1 MWRRRDFGLGVGALG
16 VAGLA
21 GLAGLAGMRPALAQ
35 ARVLRVMKVA
45 NTAAVNDPQQCFTT
59 AGQHPKL
66 NFYKPGG
73 VDIEYV
79 NMSSM
84 TQAMQSLR
92 AGHVD
97 FGPAVPGIL
106 LPAMAKDPTLDLV
119 SVYKW
124 LPRNANVIVVKPASG
139 IRTAADLAGKRIGVR
154 SLGDTGISVTRAMLA
169 ELGLKDDR
177 CEYIAIG
184 DGAPAGAAIDN
195 DRVDAMVAFDTAAA
209 RIELVGTRLRYVPL
223 TPKFA
228 QLGSGWICVPRESL
242 RKDRAALVAL
252 FRGIAKS
259 TIFSNANIDA
269 GIDLHWAVYPES
281 RPKGRSEDEARKELA
296 FIMKDRK
303 NSWMRRP
310 EDPDQRMG
318 ASSLAEWTANIA
330 MAADSSKNPKL
341 AEELG
346 EPTRLFTNELID
358 EINAFDKQAVV
369 AMARG
374 FKA

>member
-1 MWRRRDFGLGVGALG
+1 MLRRRDFGLGVGALG
-16 VAGLA
+16 FAGLA
-21 GLAGLAGMRPALAQ
+21 GTMPALAQ
-35 ARVLRVMKVA
+35 PQALRVMKVA

-154 SLGDTGISVTRAMLA
+154 SLGDTGIPVTRAMLA
-169 ELGLKDDR
+169 ELGLKDDK

-318 ASSLAEWTANIA
+318 ASSLAEWNANIA

-346 EPTRLFTNELID
+346 DPTRLFTNELID
-358 EINAFDKQAVV
+358 DINAFDKQAVV
-369 AMARG
+369 DMARG

>member
-1 MWRRRDFGLGVGALG
+1 MVTRRDFGLGLGALG
-16 VAGLA
+16 FAAGL
-21 GLAGLAGMRPALAQ
+21 PALAQ
-35 ARVLRVMKVA
+35 SVRMMKVA
-45 NTAAVNDPQQCFTT
+45 NTAAVNDPQQCFCT

-66 NFYKPGG
+66 NFYKPNG
-73 VDIEYV
+73 VDVEYV

-84 TQAMQSLR
+84 TQALQSLR

-106 LPAMAKDPTLDLV
+106 LPAMAKDPSLDLV
-119 SVYKW
+119 SVYQW
-124 LPRNANVIVVKPASG
+124 LPRNGNVIVVKPGSP
-139 IRTAADLAGKRIGVR
+139 IRSAADLAGKRIGVR
-154 SLGDTGISVTRAMLA
+154 SQGDTGIVITRAMLA
-169 ELGLKDDR
+169 ELGLKDDK

-209 RIELVGTRLRYVPL
+209 RIELVGTKLRYVPL

-228 QLGSGWICVPRESL
+228 QIGSGWLCVPRKLLKEQ
-242 RKDRAALVAL
+242 RKALVAL
-252 FRGIAKS
+252 FQGVAKS
-259 TIFSNANIDA
+259 TIFSNANIEAAIDA
-269 GIDLHWAVYPES
+269 HWAVYPES

-296 FIMKDRK
+296 FILKDRK

-310 EDPDQRMG
+310 DDPDQRMG
-318 ASSLAEWTANIA
+318 ASSLAEWKANIE
-330 MAADSSKNPKL
+330 MAAESSKNPKL

-346 EPTRLFTNELID
+346 DPNRLFTNELID

-369 AMARG
+369 QMARN

>member
-1 MWRRRDFGLGVGALG
+1 MLTRRDFGLGLGALG
-16 VAGLA
+16 LA
-21 GLAGLAGMRPALAQ
+21 GGLPALAQ
-35 ARVLRVMKVA
+35 NLRVMKVA
-45 NTAAVNDPQQCFTT
+45 NTAAVNDPQQCFVT

-73 VDIEYV
+73 VDVEYV
-79 NMSSM
+79 NMSNM
-84 TQAMQSLR
+84 TQALQSLR
-92 AGHVD
+92 GGHVD

-124 LPRNANVIVVKPASG
+124 LPRNANVIVVKPGSP
-139 IRTAADLAGKRIGVR
+139 IKSAADLAGKRIGVR
-154 SLGDTGISVTRAMLA
+154 SQGDSGIVVTRTMLA
-169 ELGLKDDR
+169 ELGLKDDK

-195 DRVDAMVAFDTAAA
+195 DRVDAMVSFDTAAA
-209 RIELVGTRLRYVPL
+209 RVELIGTRLRYVPI

-228 QLGSGWICVPRESL
+228 QVGSGWICVPRKLLKEE
-242 RKDRAALVAL
+242 RKALVAL

-259 TIFSNANIDA
+259 TIFAHNNLDA

-281 RPKGRSEDEARKELA
+281 RPKGRSEEEVRKELA
-296 FIMKDRK
+296 FVLKDRK

-310 EDPDQRMG
+310 DDPDQRIG
-318 ASSLAEWTANIA
+318 ASSLAEWKANIEMTA
-330 MAADSSKNPKL
+330 ESSKNPKL

-346 EPTRLFTNELID
+346 DPNRLFTNELID

-369 AMARG
+369 EMAKA
-374 FKA
+374 FKL

>member
-1 MWRRRDFGLGVGALG
+1 MLTRRDFGLGIGALG
-16 VAGLA
+16 LMGGGL
-21 GLAGLAGMRPALAQ
+21 PAMAQ
-35 ARVLRVMKVA
+35 NLRVMKVA
-45 NTAAVNDPQQCFTT
+45 NTAAVNDPQQCFVT
-59 AGQHPKL
+59 AGQYPKL

-73 VDIEYV
+73 VDVEYV

-84 TQAMQSLR
+84 TQALQSLR

-124 LPRNANVIVVKPASG
+124 LPRNANVIVVKPGSP
-139 IRTAADLAGKRIGVR
+139 IKTAADLAGKRIGVR
-154 SLGDTGISVTRAMLA
+154 SQGDTGIVITRTMLA
-169 ELGLKDDR
+169 ELGLKDDK

-209 RIELVGTRLRYVPL
+209 RIELVGTPLRYVPL

-228 QLGSGWICVPRESL
+228 QVGSGWICVPRKL
-242 RKDRAALVAL
+242 LKDEHKNLVAL

-259 TIFSNANIDA
+259 TIFANSNLDA
-269 GIDLHWAVYPES
+269 AIDLHWAVYPES
-281 RPKGRSEDEARKELA
+281 RPKGRSEEEARKELS
-296 FIMKDRK
+296 FILKDRK

-310 EDPDQRMG
+310 DDPDQRMG
-318 ASSLAEWTANIA
+318 ASTPAEWKANIE
-330 MAADSSKNPKL
+330 MAAESSKNPKL
-341 AEELG
+341 GEELG
-346 EPTRLFTNELID
+346 DPNRLFTNELID
-358 EINAFDKQAVV
+358 EVNAFDKQAVV
-369 AMARG
+369 EMAKSFRL
-374 FKA
+374 

>member
-35 ARVLRVMKVA
+35 GQVLRVMKVA

-59 AGQHPKL
+59 AGQHAKL

-209 RIELVGTRLRYVPL
+209 RIELVGTPLRYVPL

-242 RKDRAALVAL
+242 KKERAALVAL

-346 EPTRLFTNELID
+346 DPTRLFTNELID

-369 AMARG
+369 DMARG

>member
-1 MWRRRDFGLGVGALG
+1 MLTRRDFGLGLGALG
-16 VAGLA
+16 LA
-21 GLAGLAGMRPALAQ
+21 GGLPALAQ
-35 ARVLRVMKVA
+35 NLRMMKVA
-45 NTAAVNDPQQCFTT
+45 NTAAVNDPQQCFVTS
-59 AGQHPKL
+59 GQHPKL

-73 VDIEYV
+73 VDVEYV

-84 TQAMQSLR
+84 TQALQSLR

-124 LPRNANVIVVKPASG
+124 LPRNANVIVVKPGSP
-139 IRTAADLAGKRIGVR
+139 IRSAADLAGKRVGVR
-154 SLGDTGISVTRAMLA
+154 SQGDSGIVVTKTMLA
-169 ELGLKDDR
+169 ELGMKDDK

-195 DRVDAMVAFDTAAA
+195 DRVDAMVSFDTAAA
-209 RIELVGTRLRYVPL
+209 RIELVGTPLRYVPL

-228 QLGSGWICVPRESL
+228 QLGSGWICVPRKLLKEE
-242 RKDRAALVAL
+242 RKNLVAL

-259 TIFSNANIDA
+259 TIFAHANLDA

-281 RPKGRSEDEARKELA
+281 RPKGRSEAEARKELA
-296 FIMKDRK
+296 FILKDRK
-303 NSWMRRP
+303 NSWLRRP
-310 EDPDQRMG
+310 DDSDQRMG
-318 ASSLAEWTANIA
+318 ASSLAEWKSNIE
-330 MAADSSKNPKL
+330 MAAESSKNPKL

-346 EPTRLFTNELID
+346 DPNRLFSNELID

-369 AMARG
+369 EIARS
-374 FKA
+374 FRL

>member
-1 MWRRRDFGLGVGALG
+1 MWTRRDFGLGLGAL
-16 VAGLA
+16 GLA
-21 GLAGLAGMRPALAQ
+21 GLAASAPALAQ
-35 ARVLRVMKVA
+35 NLRVMKVA
-45 NTAAVNDPQQCFTT
+45 NTAAVNDPQQCFVT

-73 VDIEYV
+73 VDVEYV

-84 TQAMQSLR
+84 VQAMQSLR
-92 AGHVD
+92 SGHVD

-124 LPRNANVIVVKPASG
+124 LPRNANVIVVKPGSP
-139 IRTAADLAGKRIGVR
+139 IKSAADLAGKRIGVR
-154 SLGDTGISVTRAMLA
+154 NQGDPGIVVTKTMLA
-169 ELGLKDDR
+169 ELGLKDDAT
-177 CEYIAIG
+177 EYIAIG

-195 DRVDAMVAFDTAAA
+195 DRVDAMVTFDTAAA
-209 RIELVGTRLRYVPL
+209 RIELVGTKLRYVAL

-228 QLGSGWICVPRESL
+228 QVGSGWICVPRKL
-242 RKDRAALVAL
+242 LKDDRKALVAL

-259 TIFSNANIDA
+259 TLFAHSNLDTAIE
-269 GIDLHWAVYPES
+269 LHWAVYPES

-296 FIMKDRK
+296 FILKDRR

-310 EDPDQRMG
+310 DDPDQRMG
-318 ASSLAEWTANIA
+318 AMTLAEWKVNIEMTAE
-330 MAADSSKNPKL
+330 SSKNPKL
-341 AEELG
+341 ADELG
-346 EPTRLFTNELID
+346 DPNRLFTNELID

-369 AMARG
+369 QAAKS
-374 FKA
+374 FKL

>member
-1 MWRRRDFGLGVGALG
+1 MLTRRNFGLGLGALG
-16 VAGLA
+16 LA
-21 GLAGLAGMRPALAQ
+21 GGLPALAQ
-35 ARVLRVMKVA
+35 NIRIMKVA
-45 NTAAVNDPQQCFTT
+45 NTVAVNDPQQCFCT
-59 AGQHPKL
+59 AGQAPKL
-66 NFYKPGG
+66 NFYKSGG
-73 VDIEYV
+73 VDVEYV

-84 TQAMQSLR
+84 TQALQSLR
-92 AGHVD
+92 GGHVD

-124 LPRNANVIVVKPASG
+124 LPRNVITIVVKPASP
-139 IRTAADLAGKRIGVR
+139 IKAAADLVGKRIGVR
-154 SLGDTGISVTRAMLA
+154 SQGDPGIVMTKTMLA
-169 ELGLKDDR
+169 ELGLKDDT

-195 DRVDAMVAFDTAAA
+195 DRVDAMVAFDTATA
-209 RIELVGTRLRYVPL
+209 RIELVGTKLRYVPI

-228 QLGSGWICVPRESL
+228 QLGSGWMCVPRKLLKDE
-242 RKDRAALVAL
+242 RKNLVAL

-259 TIFSNANIDA
+259 TIFSNANLDA

-281 RPKGRSEDEARKELA
+281 RPKGRTEDEARKELA
-296 FIMKDRK
+296 FILKDRK

-310 EDPDQRMG
+310 DDPDQRMG
-318 ASSLAEWTANIA
+318 AQSLAEWKANIA
-330 MAADSSKNPKL
+330 MAAESSKNPKL

-346 EPTRLFTNELID
+346 DPNRLFSNELID
-358 EINAFDKQAVV
+358 EVNAFDKQAVV
-369 AMARG
+369 EMAKS

>member
-35 ARVLRVMKVA
+35 GQVLRVMKVA

-346 EPTRLFTNELID
+346 DPTRLFTNELID

>member
-1 MWRRRDFGLGVGALG
+1 MLTRRDFGLGLGALG
-16 VAGLA
+16 LA
-21 GLAGLAGMRPALAQ
+21 GGLPALAQ
-35 ARVLRVMKVA
+35 NLRVMKVA
-45 NTAAVNDPQQCFTT
+45 NTAAVNDPQQCFVTS
-59 AGQHPKL
+59 GQHPKL

-73 VDIEYV
+73 VDVEYV

-84 TQAMQSLR
+84 AQAMQSLR

-124 LPRNANVIVVKPASG
+124 LPRNANVIVVKPGSP
-139 IRTAADLAGKRIGVR
+139 IRSAADLAGKRIGVR
-154 SLGDTGISVTRAMLA
+154 NQGDPGIVVTKTMLA
-169 ELGLKDDR
+169 ELGLKDDK

-195 DRVDAMVAFDTAAA
+195 DRVDAMVSFDTATA
-209 RIELVGTRLRYVPL
+209 RIELVGTQLRYVPI

-228 QLGSGWICVPRESL
+228 QVGSGWICVPRKLLKEE
-242 RKDRAALVAL
+242 RKGLVAL

-259 TIFSNANIDA
+259 TIFAHSNLDA

-281 RPKGRSEDEARKELA
+281 RPKGRSEEEARKELA
-296 FIMKDRK
+296 FILKDRK

-310 EDPDQRMG
+310 DDPDQRIG
-318 ASSLAEWTANIA
+318 ASSLAEWKANIEMTA
-330 MAADSSKNPKL
+330 ESSKNPKL

-346 EPTRLFTNELID
+346 DPNRLFTNELID
-358 EINAFDKQAVV
+358 EVNAFDRQAVV
-369 AMARG
+369 EMAKA
-374 FKA
+374 FKL

>member
-1 MWRRRDFGLGVGALG
+1 MVTRRDFGLGLG
-16 VAGLA
+16 VLGFAAGL
-21 GLAGLAGMRPALAQ
+21 PALAQ
-35 ARVLRVMKVA
+35 SVRMMKVA
-45 NTAAVNDPQQCFTT
+45 NTAAVNDPQQCFCT

-73 VDIEYV
+73 VDVEYV

-84 TQAMQSLR
+84 TQALQSLR

-106 LPAMAKDPTLDLV
+106 LPAMAKDPSLDLV

-124 LPRNANVIVVKPASG
+124 LPRNGNVIVVKPGSP
-139 IRTAADLAGKRIGVR
+139 IRSAADLAGKRIGVR
-154 SLGDTGISVTRAMLA
+154 SQGDTGIVITRAMLA
-169 ELGLKDDR
+169 ELGLKDDQ

-209 RIELVGTRLRYVPL
+209 RIELVGTKLRYVPL

-228 QLGSGWICVPRESL
+228 QIGSGWLCVPRKLLKEQ
-242 RKDRAALVAL
+242 RRALVAL
-252 FRGIAKS
+252 FQGVAKS
-259 TIFSNANIDA
+259 TIFSNANIEAAIDA
-269 GIDLHWAVYPES
+269 HWAVYPES

-296 FIMKDRK
+296 FILKDRK

-310 EDPDQRMG
+310 DDPDQRMG
-318 ASSLAEWTANIA
+318 ASSLAEWKANIE
-330 MAADSSKNPKL
+330 MAAESSKNPKL

-346 EPTRLFTNELID
+346 DPNRLFTNELID

-369 AMARG
+369 QMARN

>member
-1 MWRRRDFGLGVGALG
+1 MLTRRDFGLGLGALG
-16 VAGLA
+16 LA
-21 GLAGLAGMRPALAQ
+21 GGLPALAQ
-35 ARVLRVMKVA
+35 NLRAMKVA
-45 NTAAVNDPQQCFTT
+45 NTAAVNDPQQCFVT

-73 VDIEYV
+73 VDVEYV

-84 TQAMQSLR
+84 TQALQSLR

-124 LPRNANVIVVKPASG
+124 LPCNANVIVVKPGSP
-139 IRTAADLAGKRIGVR
+139 IKSAADLAGKRIGVR
-154 SLGDTGISVTRAMLA
+154 SQGDSGIVVTKTMLA
-169 ELGLKDDR
+169 ELGLKDDK

-195 DRVDAMVAFDTAAA
+195 DRVDAMVSFDTAAA
-209 RIELVGTRLRYVPL
+209 RIELVGTPLRYVPL
-223 TPKFA
+223 TPKFV
-228 QLGSGWICVPRESL
+228 QLGSGWICVPRKLLKAE
-242 RKDRAALVAL
+242 RKSLVAL

-259 TIFSNANIDA
+259 TIFANANLDA

-281 RPKGRSEDEARKELA
+281 RPKGRSEAEARKELA
-296 FIMKDRK
+296 FILKDRK

-310 EDPDQRMG
+310 DDADQRMG
-318 ASSLAEWTANIA
+318 ASSLPEWKANIE
-330 MAADSSKNPKL
+330 MAAESSKNPKL

-346 EPTRLFTNELID
+346 DPNRLFSNELID
-358 EINAFDKQAVV
+358 EINAFDRQAVV
-369 AMARG
+369 EIARS
-374 FKA
+374 FKL

>member
-1 MWRRRDFGLGVGALG
+1 MLTRRDFGLGLGALG
-16 VAGLA
+16 LA
-21 GLAGLAGMRPALAQ
+21 GGLPALAQ
-35 ARVLRVMKVA
+35 KLRVMKVA
-45 NTAAVNDPQQCFTT
+45 NTAAVNDPQQCFVTS
-59 AGQHPKL
+59 GQHPKL
-66 NFYKPGG
+66 NFYKPSG
-73 VDIEYV
+73 VDVEYV

-84 TQAMQSLR
+84 TQALQSLR

-106 LPAMAKDPTLDLV
+106 LPAMAKDSSLDLV

-124 LPRNANVIVVKPASG
+124 LPRNANVIVVKPGSP
-139 IRTAADLAGKRIGVR
+139 IKSAADLAGKRIGVR
-154 SLGDTGISVTRAMLA
+154 SQGDSGIVVTKTMLA
-169 ELGLKDDR
+169 ELGLKDDK

-195 DRVDAMVAFDTAAA
+195 DRVDAMVSFDTAAA
-209 RIELVGTRLRYVPL
+209 RIELVGTKLRYVPI

-228 QLGSGWICVPRESL
+228 QVGSGWICVPRKLLKEE
-242 RKDRAALVAL
+242 RKGLVAL

-259 TIFSNANIDA
+259 TVFAHHNLDA

-281 RPKGRSEDEARKELA
+281 RPKGRSEEEARKELA
-296 FIMKDRK
+296 FILKDRK

-310 EDPDQRMG
+310 DDPDQRIG
-318 ASSLAEWTANIA
+318 ASSLAEWKANIE
-330 MAADSSKNPKL
+330 MAAESSKNPKL

-346 EPTRLFTNELID
+346 DPNRLFTNELID

-369 AMARG
+369 EMAKA
-374 FKA
+374 FKS